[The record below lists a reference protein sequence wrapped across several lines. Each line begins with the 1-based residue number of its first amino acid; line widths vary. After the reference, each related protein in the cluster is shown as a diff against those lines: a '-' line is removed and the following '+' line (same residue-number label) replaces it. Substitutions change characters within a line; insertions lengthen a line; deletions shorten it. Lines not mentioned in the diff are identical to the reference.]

1 MFESEAAALRDGRR
15 PCGLGVVD
23 IYSRREQE
31 IQSTDHPQLEMSRNI
46 NSNQW
51 NVENDPE

>member
-31 IQSTDHPQLEMSRNI
+31 IQSTDHPQSEMSRNI